1 MSEVNTG
8 ELYEYLLRQPKGKKL
23 AIVSFFITN
32 PIALAML
39 KSQWAKRDEK
49 HALVL
54 GRTHEEIRS
63 IGHDEFGGAIA
74 LIDPFSLENGFVY
87 EMSISLAFGLCFVKQ
102 DRTLLVTSGSHITKI
117 RGGQEVGLLS
127 NPLFNDLHTI
137 TPSSSGNLLVTSTGT
152 DTILEIDFRTPH
164 EMLWD
169 WLATEHGYN
178 VTPSGKVKAIDRK
191 LDYRQIMMPTPEHAT
206 HINTA
211 INDTDNRILATLF
224 HQGQL
229 IEIDRVSKQNRILIS
244 GLQSPHNIRCRHNGF
259 MLSDTRANRVLL
271 LDREFQIETEIKAG
285 FNWVQDAVEIEENG
299 KLFYLVC
306 DSNNDKLVL
315 LDKLGQ
321 SVSRLYWQRNS
332 RKVSAVEVVTA
343 SEAMQI
349 FCLQKD
355 IQG

>member
-8 ELYEYLLRQPKGKKL
+8 KLCEYFLKQPDSKKL
-23 AIVSFFITN
+23 AVVSFFITN
-32 PIALAML
+32 PAALAVL

-49 HALVL
+49 HATVL
-54 GRTHEEIRS
+54 GRLHEETQS
-63 IGHDEFGGAIA
+63 VTHDELGGSIV
-74 LIDPFSLENGFVY
+74 LVDPFSLENGFIC
-87 EMSISLAFGLCFVKQ
+87 EMPVPLAFGLCFMKQ
-102 DRTLLVTSGSHITKI
+102 CQALLVTSGSYITKI
-117 RGGQEVGLLS
+117 RGGHSVGSLDNS
-127 NPLFNDLHTI
+127 LFNDLHTI
-137 TPSSSGNLLVTSTGT
+137 TKSSSGNVLIVSTGI
-152 DTILEIDFRTPH
+152 DAILEIDLRTPH
-164 EMLWD
+164 EVAWD

-178 VTPSGKVKAIDRK
+178 ITPSGKTRAIDRK
-191 LDYRQIMMPTPEHAT
+191 FDYRKEMISTPEHTT

-211 INDTDNRILATLF
+211 INDIDNRVLATLF